1 MQNAKTK
8 NTRNVLSTRAEVRAA
23 VVEIASLATRSMAIF
38 THDLEP
44 DIYDHEDFLETVKR
58 FILARSFARIRV
70 LIVDPSRAMKHGNRF
85 VTIGRRLNSYIEF
98 RNVKEEYRN
107 HPEAFCIADESALVY
122 RVDANRWEGMAD
134 TYEPAVA
141 RSYLNVFD
149 EIWNACEVDPELRQM
164 HL

>member
-8 NTRNVLSTRAEVRAA
+8 NTRQVLSTRAEVRAA

-44 DIYDHEDFLETVKR
+44 EIYDHDDFLDTIKR
-58 FILARSFARIRV
+58 FVLARSFARIRV

-98 RNVKEEYRN
+98 RNVKEDYRN

-122 RVDANRWEGMAD
+122 RIDANRWEGMAD

-141 RSYLNVFD
+141 RSYLNTFD